1 MIPGIE
7 SVSDRITRSDFEDL
21 ADDILIRE
29 MKQADK
35 GISLS
40 FEEGKNEFA
49 SIKEN

>member
-1 MIPGIE
+1 
-7 SVSDRITRSDFEDL
+7 
-21 ADDILIRE
+21 